1 MSTESKTEPAKN
13 ESLIDPCEYMADVST
28 RLASGVLGLMGFVT
42 ALLVG
47 LFAGNPVIVILLRAI
62 LAMVICSII
71 GRMLGSVG
79 EICVREFVTKYKSD
93 RPQPVKP
100 KELVDLD
107 KEQQDHE
114 TVVKTMKK
122 AA

>member
-1 MSTESKTEPAKN
+1 MSTKSKSKPAEN
-13 ESLIDPCEYMADVST
+13 GSLIDPSEYMADVST

-62 LAMVICSII
+62 LAMFICSII

-93 RPQPVKP
+93 RPQPIKP

>member
-1 MSTESKTEPAKN
+1 MSIESKTEPDKN
-13 ESLIDPCEYMADVST
+13 ESLIDPSEYMADVST

-71 GRMLGSVG
+71 GKMLGSVG
-79 EICVREFVTKYKSD
+79 EICVREFVTKYKSE
-93 RPQPVKP
+93 RPQPLKP
-100 KELVDLD
+100 KQLVDLD
-107 KEQQDHE
+107 KEQKDHE